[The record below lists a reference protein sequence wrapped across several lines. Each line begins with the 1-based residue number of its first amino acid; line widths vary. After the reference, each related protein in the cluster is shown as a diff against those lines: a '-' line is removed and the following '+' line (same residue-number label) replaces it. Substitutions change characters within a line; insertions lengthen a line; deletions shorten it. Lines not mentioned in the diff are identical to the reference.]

1 MRRPRDY
8 DAEMKLLT
16 DKAKALQDRKL
27 RELGQLVTATGAD
40 GLGADILAGVL
51 VNAAATNDMVQREEW
66 RTAGAAFFLRGRSA
80 QAGAAKDT
88 ARRTAAPRAPQPA
101 AGAFGAG

>member
-8 DAEMKLLT
+8 DTEMKLLA

-40 GLGADILAGVL
+40 GLGADVLAGVL
-51 VNAAATNDMVQREEW
+51 VNAVATTDMVQREEW
-66 RTAGAAFFLRGRSA
+66 RTAGAAFFLRGKHTASA
-80 QAGAAKDT
+80 ATNTPRRAKVAGS
-88 ARRTAAPRAPQPA
+88 PQPA
-101 AGAFGAG
+101 AGAAGAS

>member
-8 DAEMKLLT
+8 DAEMKLLA

-40 GLGADILAGVL
+40 SLGIDVLAGVL
-51 VNAAATNDMVQREEW
+51 VKAATTTDMVQREEW
-66 RTAGAAFFLRGRSA
+66 RSAGAAFFLRGKHA
-80 QAGAAKDT
+80 AGAAKDT
-88 ARRTAAPRAPQPA
+88 AHRAKAAGASPPA
-101 AGAFGAG
+101 AGATGAG

>member
-8 DAEMKLLT
+8 DAEMKLLA

-40 GLGADILAGVL
+40 TLGADVLAGVL
-51 VNAAATNDMVQREEW
+51 VNAVATTDMVQKEEW
-66 RTAGAAFFLRGRSA
+66 RTTGAAFFLRGKLATS
-80 QAGAAKDT
+80 AAKDT
-88 ARRTAAPRAPQPA
+88 AHRAKVASSPDPA
-101 AGAFGAG
+101 AGAAGAG

>member
-8 DAEMKLLT
+8 DAEMKLLA

-40 GLGADILAGVL
+40 GLGVDVLAGAL
-51 VNAAATNDMVQREEW
+51 VAAVTTTDMVQREEW
-66 RTAGAAFFLRGRSA
+66 RTAGAAFFLRGKLATS
-80 QAGAAKDT
+80 AAKDT
-88 ARRTAAPRAPQPA
+88 ACRETNPRSPDPG
-101 AGAFGAG
+101 AGAEGAG

>member
-8 DAEMKLLT
+8 DAEMKLLA

-40 GLGADILAGVL
+40 GLGVDVLAGVL
-51 VNAAATNDMVQREEW
+51 VNAATTTDMVQKEAW
-66 RTAGAAFFLRGRSA
+66 RTAGAALFLRGKHA
-80 QAGAAKDT
+80 DGAAKDAT
-88 ARRTAAPRAPQPA
+88 GRAKV
-101 AGAFGAG
+101 AGAAVSTAGSAGAG

>member
-8 DAEMKLLT
+8 DAEMKLLA

-40 GLGADILAGVL
+40 MLGADVLAGLL
-51 VNAAATNDMVQREEW
+51 VKAAATTDMVQKEEW
-66 RTAGAAFFLRGRSA
+66 RTAGAAFFLRGKHA
-80 QAGAAKDT
+80 QGAAQDT
-88 ARRTAAPRAPQPA
+88 ARRAKIAGAALSPAGA
-101 AGAFGAG
+101 AGAG

>member
-8 DAEMKLLT
+8 DAEMKALA

-40 GLGADILAGVL
+40 GLGVDVLAGLL
-51 VNAAATNDMVQREEW
+51 VKAAATTDMVQKVEW
-66 RTAGAAFFLRGRSA
+66 RTAGAAFFLRGKRTN
-80 QAGAAKDT
+80 GAAKDT
-88 ARRTAAPRAPQPA
+88 ARRAAAPGSAQSA
-101 AGAFGAG
+101 AGTAGAG